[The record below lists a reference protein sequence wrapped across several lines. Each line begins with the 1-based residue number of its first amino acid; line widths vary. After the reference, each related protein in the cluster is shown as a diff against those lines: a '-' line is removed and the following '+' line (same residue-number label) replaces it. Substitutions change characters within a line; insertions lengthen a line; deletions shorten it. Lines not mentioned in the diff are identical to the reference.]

1 MRLESNKIDSG
12 KLNNINEDNFLD
24 FLEDIQELNIF
35 DNETIDTKTIENINS
50 LPETTTEAE
59 TNIDNDEQFKKFLVE
74 KVMNDITNINFCDL
88 EEDKTEFQNQDYTI
102 YEDVEDNLAMTFNQF
117 IEETLTPKFDIKN
130 DMTQLYNLNN
140 QNELE
145 DLKKQATLEIINKN
159 SQVEE
164 AKKEEQK
171 EEIKDPN
178 LLSNLNFNL
187 NESLS
192 FIKDENNNYSLLF
205 SNNGQ
210 KNIVKTYE
218 KLLSKNMSMR
228 LKDDEN
234 GIKTYV
240 LRANSHR
247 YLAKLESN
255 NFEII
260 YEL

>member
-1 MRLESNKIDSG
+1 MRLESNKIDNG
-12 KLNNINEDNFLD
+12 GLNNINEDNFLD
-24 FLEDIQELNIF
+24 FLDDIQEINIF
-35 DNETIDTKTIENINS
+35 DDEIKEEEKPIENNNFSNEI
-50 LPETTTEAE
+50 EAK
-59 TNIDNDEQFKKFLVE
+59 NDNEEQFKKFLVE
-74 KVMNDITNINFCDL
+74 KVMSDITNINFCDL
-88 EEDKTEFQNQDYTI
+88 DTDNKVLEKRDIPLCEQ
-102 YEDVEDNLAMTFNQF
+102 VEDNLTMTFNQF

-140 QNELE
+140 QNQLE

>member
-1 MRLESNKIDSG
+1 MRLESNKIDNG
-12 KLNNINEDNFLD
+12 GLNNINEDNFLD
-24 FLEDIQELNIF
+24 FLDDIQEINIF
-35 DNETIDTKTIENINS
+35 NDEIKEEEKPIENNNFSNEIEAKNDNE
-50 LPETTTEAE
+50 
-59 TNIDNDEQFKKFLVE
+59 EQFKKFLVE
-74 KVMNDITNINFCDL
+74 KVMSDITNINFCDL
-88 EEDKTEFQNQDYTI
+88 DTDNKVLEKRDIPLCEQ
-102 YEDVEDNLAMTFNQF
+102 VEDNLTMTFNQF

-178 LLSNLNFNL
+178 LLSNLNFNT

-192 FIKDENNNYSLLF
+192 FVKDENNNYSLLF
-205 SNNGQ
+205 SNNGE
-210 KNIVKTYE
+210 KNIIKTYDN
-218 KLLSKNMSMR
+218 LLSKNMSMR
-228 LKDDEN
+228 LKEDEN

-240 LRANSHR
+240 LRANSHK

-255 NFEII
+255 NFEIV

>member
-1 MRLESNKIDSG
+1 MRLESNKIDNG
-12 KLNNINEDNFLD
+12 GLNNINEDNFLD
-24 FLEDIQELNIF
+24 FLDDIQEINIF
-35 DNETIDTKTIENINS
+35 DDEIKEEEEEKPIENNNFSNEI
-50 LPETTTEAE
+50 EAK
-59 TNIDNDEQFKKFLVE
+59 NDNEEQFKKFLVE
-74 KVMNDITNINFCDL
+74 KVMSDITNINFCDL
-88 EEDKTEFQNQDYTI
+88 DTDNKVLEKRDIPLCEQ
-102 YEDVEDNLAMTFNQF
+102 VEDNLTMTFNQF

>member
-1 MRLESNKIDSG
+1 MRLESNKIDNG
-12 KLNNINEDNFLD
+12 GLNNINEDNFLD
-24 FLEDIQELNIF
+24 FLDDIQEINIF
-35 DNETIDTKTIENINS
+35 DDEIKEEEEKPIENSNFSNEI
-50 LPETTTEAE
+50 ETK
-59 TNIDNDEQFKKFLVE
+59 NDNEEQFKKFLVE
-74 KVMNDITNINFCDL
+74 KVMSDITNINFCDL
-88 EEDKTEFQNQDYTI
+88 DTDNKVLEKRDIPLCEQ
-102 YEDVEDNLAMTFNQF
+102 VEDNLTMTFNQF

>member
-1 MRLESNKIDSG
+1 MRLESNKIDNG
-12 KLNNINEDNFLD
+12 GLNNINEDNFLD
-24 FLEDIQELNIF
+24 FLDDIQEINIF
-35 DNETIDTKTIENINS
+35 DDEIKEEEEKPIENNNFSNEI
-50 LPETTTEAE
+50 EAK
-59 TNIDNDEQFKKFLVE
+59 NDNEEQFKKFLVE
-74 KVMNDITNINFCDL
+74 KVMSDITNINFCDL
-88 EEDKTEFQNQDYTI
+88 DTDNKVLEKRDIPLCEQ
-102 YEDVEDNLAMTFNQF
+102 VEDNLTMTFNQF

>member
-1 MRLESNKIDSG
+1 MRLESNKIDNG
-12 KLNNINEDNFLD
+12 GLNNINEDNFLD
-24 FLEDIQELNIF
+24 FLDDIQEINIF
-35 DNETIDTKTIENINS
+35 DDEIKEEEEKPIENNNFSNEI
-50 LPETTTEAE
+50 EAK
-59 TNIDNDEQFKKFLVE
+59 NDNEEQFKKFLVE
-74 KVMNDITNINFCDL
+74 KVMSDITNINFCDL
-88 EEDKTEFQNQDYTI
+88 DTDNKVLEKRDISLCEQ
-102 YEDVEDNLAMTFNQF
+102 VEDNLTMTFNQF

>member
-1 MRLESNKIDSG
+1 MRLESNKIDNG
-12 KLNNINEDNFLD
+12 GLNNINEDNFLD
-24 FLEDIQELNIF
+24 FLDDIQEINIF
-35 DNETIDTKTIENINS
+35 DDEIKEEEKPIENNNFSNEI
-50 LPETTTEAE
+50 EAK
-59 TNIDNDEQFKKFLVE
+59 NDNEEQFKKFLVE
-74 KVMNDITNINFCDL
+74 KVMSDITNINFCDL
-88 EEDKTEFQNQDYTI
+88 DTDNKVLEKRDIPLCEQ
-102 YEDVEDNLAMTFNQF
+102 VEDNLTMTFNQF

>member
-1 MRLESNKIDSG
+1 MRLESNKIDNG
-12 KLNNINEDNFLD
+12 GLNNINEDNFLD
-24 FLEDIQELNIF
+24 FLDDIQEINIF
-35 DNETIDTKTIENINS
+35 NDEIKEEEKPIENNNFSKEI
-50 LPETTTEAE
+50 EAK
-59 TNIDNDEQFKKFLVE
+59 NDNDEQFKKFLVE
-74 KVMNDITNINFCDL
+74 KVMSDITNINFCDL
-88 EEDKTEFQNQDYTI
+88 DTDNRVLEKRDIPLCEQ
-102 YEDVEDNLAMTFNQF
+102 VEDNLTMTFNQF

-178 LLSNLNFNL
+178 LLSNFNFNL

>member
-1 MRLESNKIDSG
+1 MRLESNKIDNG
-12 KLNNINEDNFLD
+12 GLNNINEDNFLD
-24 FLEDIQELNIF
+24 FLDDIQEINIF
-35 DNETIDTKTIENINS
+35 DDEIKEEEKPIENNNFSNEI
-50 LPETTTEAE
+50 EAK
-59 TNIDNDEQFKKFLVE
+59 NDNEEQFKKFLVE
-74 KVMNDITNINFCDL
+74 KVMSDITNINFCDL
-88 EEDKTEFQNQDYTI
+88 DTDNKVLEKRDIPLCEQ
-102 YEDVEDNLAMTFNQF
+102 VEDNLTMTFNQF

-192 FIKDENNNYSLLF
+192 FIKDENNNYFLLF

>member
-1 MRLESNKIDSG
+1 MRLESNKIDNSG
-12 KLNNINEDNFLD
+12 LNNINEDNFLD
-24 FLEDIQELNIF
+24 FLDDIQEINIF
-35 DNETIDTKTIENINS
+35 DDEIKEEEKPIENNNFSNEI
-50 LPETTTEAE
+50 EAK
-59 TNIDNDEQFKKFLVE
+59 NDNEEQFKKFLVE
-74 KVMNDITNINFCDL
+74 KVMSDITNINFCDL
-88 EEDKTEFQNQDYTI
+88 DTDNKVLEKRDIPLCEQ
-102 YEDVEDNLAMTFNQF
+102 VEDNLTMTFNQF

>member
-1 MRLESNKIDSG
+1 MRLESNKIDNG
-12 KLNNINEDNFLD
+12 GLNNINEDNFLD
-24 FLEDIQELNIF
+24 FLDDIQEINIF
-35 DNETIDTKTIENINS
+35 DDEIKEEEEKPIENSNFSNEI
-50 LPETTTEAE
+50 EAK
-59 TNIDNDEQFKKFLVE
+59 NDNEEQFKKFLVE
-74 KVMNDITNINFCDL
+74 KVMSDITNINFCDL
-88 EEDKTEFQNQDYTI
+88 DTDNKVLEKRDIPLCEQ
-102 YEDVEDNLAMTFNQF
+102 VEDNLTMTFNQF

>member
-1 MRLESNKIDSG
+1 MRLESNKIDNG
-12 KLNNINEDNFLD
+12 GLNNINEDNFLD
-24 FLEDIQELNIF
+24 FLDDIQEINIF
-35 DNETIDTKTIENINS
+35 DDEIKEEEEKPIENNNFSNEI
-50 LPETTTEAE
+50 EAK
-59 TNIDNDEQFKKFLVE
+59 NDNEEQFKKFLVE
-74 KVMNDITNINFCDL
+74 KVMSDITNINFCDL
-88 EEDKTEFQNQDYTI
+88 DTDNKVLEKQDI
-102 YEDVEDNLAMTFNQF
+102 PLCEQVEDNLTMTFNQF

>member
-1 MRLESNKIDSG
+1 MRLESNKIDNSG
-12 KLNNINEDNFLD
+12 LNNINEDNFLD
-24 FLEDIQELNIF
+24 FLDDIQEINIF
-35 DNETIDTKTIENINS
+35 DDEIKEEEEKPIENNNFSNEI
-50 LPETTTEAE
+50 EAK
-59 TNIDNDEQFKKFLVE
+59 NDNEEQFKKFLVE
-74 KVMNDITNINFCDL
+74 KVMSDITNINFCDL
-88 EEDKTEFQNQDYTI
+88 DTDNKVLEKRDIPLCEQ
-102 YEDVEDNLAMTFNQF
+102 VEDNLTMTFNQF

>member
-1 MRLESNKIDSG
+1 MRLESNKIDNG
-12 KLNNINEDNFLD
+12 GLNNINEDNFLD
-24 FLEDIQELNIF
+24 FLDDIQEINIF
-35 DNETIDTKTIENINS
+35 NDEIKEEEKPIENNNFSNEIEAKNDNE
-50 LPETTTEAE
+50 
-59 TNIDNDEQFKKFLVE
+59 EQFKKFLVE
-74 KVMNDITNINFCDL
+74 KVMSDITNINFCDL
-88 EEDKTEFQNQDYTI
+88 DTDNKVLEKRDIPLCEQ
-102 YEDVEDNLAMTFNQF
+102 VEDNLTMTFNQF

>member
-1 MRLESNKIDSG
+1 MRLESNKIDNG
-12 KLNNINEDNFLD
+12 GLNNINEDNFLD
-24 FLEDIQELNIF
+24 FLDDIQEINIF
-35 DNETIDTKTIENINS
+35 DDEIKEEEKPIENNNFSNEI
-50 LPETTTEAE
+50 ETK
-59 TNIDNDEQFKKFLVE
+59 NDNEEQFKKFLVE
-74 KVMNDITNINFCDL
+74 KVMSDITNINFCDL
-88 EEDKTEFQNQDYTI
+88 DTDNKVLEKRDIPLCEQ
-102 YEDVEDNLAMTFNQF
+102 VEDNLTMTFNQF

>member
-1 MRLESNKIDSG
+1 MRLESNKIDNG
-12 KLNNINEDNFLD
+12 GLNNINEDNFLD
-24 FLEDIQELNIF
+24 FLDDIQEINIF
-35 DNETIDTKTIENINS
+35 NYEIKEEEKPIENNNFSNEIEAKNDNE
-50 LPETTTEAE
+50 
-59 TNIDNDEQFKKFLVE
+59 EQFKKFLVE
-74 KVMNDITNINFCDL
+74 KVMSDITNINFCDL
-88 EEDKTEFQNQDYTI
+88 DTDNKVLEKRDIPLCEQ
-102 YEDVEDNLAMTFNQF
+102 VEDNLTMTFNQF